1 MRLSRVLAAVLCLGL
16 LALLPGCTSDDD
28 EPDRGT
34 DWSPRPQRVGDLS
47 VLATSDASG
56 YRLHTASG
64 DKGFLPGVN
73 LGSTTPLHQPGEI
86 GHIGAAQYRTW
97 LEGMGD
103 LGVRVVR
110 IYTLPPPAFYDELA
124 TYNLA
129 HADRPI
135 YLFQGIYLPNE
146 EYIEKGRTLYDEEID
161 GSFAEEIEDIS
172 DAVHGDLIRKA
183 SPGRAGGT
191 YGTDVSSWLAG
202 WIIGVEWD
210 PQGVTRTDRL
220 RADAPYTPGRFFRA
234 TPDATATERWIAT
247 HMDSLAR
254 HEAARGA
261 STPIAMANW
270 PTGDPLDHP
279 EEPLAYEDTISVDAN
294 HVLPTKSWPGGT
306 FASFH
311 AYPYYPD
318 FQRYEPGIQ
327 DEEWNGEKDPYA
339 GYVVSLRDHYAPH
352 MPLMVTEFGVPA
364 SLGTAHY
371 GNLGRDQGGHSEQEA
386 MAMDADMMRMLH
398 AKGIAGAFVFVWEDE
413 WFKRTWNTTEHQ
425 DPERRQLWHD
435 PLTNEQW
442 FGLVA
447 TDPDKVADAAV
458 EVNPP
463 SGALEYL
470 YIWADASWVHVD
482 VTMRDALPE
491 RVRLEADVVPGRHRA
506 DYRVLVDRAADSARL
521 EVRRDLDVMRLDT
534 SEEPYHPEAAE
545 PWHLFRLLTNRS
557 FTVNGVEHPAEYQ
570 DVGDLHRGTW
580 DPADDD
586 YDSTSTWR
594 VDEEHRTVSLRIPWS
609 MLGLAD
615 PSSRTALGE
624 GKPAEMVQIEGI
636 GFDLDV
642 DGTTQHVDFRW
653 PTWNFTGFTA
663 REKSGIGV
671 VAEALGDLAP

>member
-1 MRLSRVLAAVLCLGL
+1 MGLSRAVAAACC
-16 LALLPGCTSDDD
+16 LALVSVLPGCSQGESSD
-28 EPDRGT
+28 EGT
-34 DWSPRPQRVGDLS
+34 DWAPRPESVGGLS
-47 VLATSDASG
+47 VLAASDASG

-86 GHIGAAQYRTW
+86 GHIGAEQYGTW
-97 LEGMGD
+97 LRGMGD

-110 IYTLPPPAFYDELA
+110 IYTLPPPVFYDELRS
-124 TYNLA
+124 YNLA
-129 HADRPI
+129 HKDSPI

-146 EYIEKGRTLYDEEID
+146 EYIEKGRTLYDREID
-161 GSFAEEIEDIS
+161 HSFAEEIEDIS
-172 DAVHGDLIRKA
+172 DAVHGDLTRSA

-191 YGTDVSSWLAG
+191 YGTDVSPWLAG
-202 WIIGVEWD
+202 WIVGVEWD
-210 PQGVTRTDRL
+210 PQGVTRTDRV
-220 RADAPYTPGRFFRA
+220 RADAPYTKGRFFRA
-234 TPDATATERWIAT
+234 TPGSTATERWIAR
-247 HMDSLAR
+247 HMDALAG
-254 HEAARGA
+254 HEADRGT

-294 HVLPTKSWPGGT
+294 HVLPTRRWPGGT

-327 DEEWNGEKDPYA
+327 DEEWNGKKDPYA
-339 GYVVSLRDHYAPH
+339 GYVVSLRDHYARH

-386 MAMDADMMRMLH
+386 LSMDADMMRMLH
-398 AKGIAGAFVFVWEDE
+398 AKGIAGAFIFVWEDE

-447 TDPDKVADAAV
+447 TDPDPVADAAV
-458 EVNPP
+458 EVEPP
-463 SGALEYL
+463 SGPLEYL

-482 VTMRDALPE
+482 VTMRDALPD
-491 RVRLEADVVPGRHRA
+491 RLRLEADVVPGKNRA
-506 DYRVLVDRAADSARL
+506 DYRVLVDRGADSARL
-521 EVRRDLDVMRLDT
+521 EVRRALDVMRLDT
-534 SEEPYHPEAAE
+534 SEEPYHPEAAA

-557 FTVNGVEHPAEYQ
+557 FIVDGVEHPAEYQ

-586 YDSTSTWR
+586 FDSTSTWR
-594 VDEEHRTVSLRIPWS
+594 VDEAHRTVSLRIPWS
-609 MLGLAD
+609 MLGMAD
-615 PSSRTALGE
+615 PSSRLALGE
-624 GKPAEMVQIEGI
+624 GKPAAMVPIKGI

-642 DGTTQHVDFRW
+642 DGTAQHVDFAW
-653 PTWNFTGFTA
+653 PKWNYTGFTA
-663 REKSGIGV
+663 REKAGIGV
-671 VAEALGDLAP
+671 VGEALGDLAP